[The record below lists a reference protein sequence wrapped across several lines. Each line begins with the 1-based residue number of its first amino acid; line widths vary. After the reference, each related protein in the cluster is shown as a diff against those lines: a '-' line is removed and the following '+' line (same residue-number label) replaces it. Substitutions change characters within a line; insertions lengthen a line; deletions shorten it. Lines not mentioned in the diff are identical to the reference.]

1 MRKILLASTAL
12 VALSSVSAMAADI
25 TISGGYNFMFQN
37 DTKDE
42 DTDAGAFAS
51 EGDVNIKFSNTTDSG
66 LTTTLNYGMH
76 ETGLR
81 STGASDNLAG
91 NPATAVNSD
100 GAAYDDL
107 NASLSGDFGTIYFDP
122 AGDDVA
128 LGGFDEYA
136 DKAGEGT
143 DSGMAS
149 GYRGGI
155 LGASGTTLGY
165 KLPTLMDGM
174 TIALSAGEAAA
185 EYFGYGLKY
194 DAGTFAVSY
203 VKETTN
209 TVTNT
214 FVGGGMSFGDISLGV
229 EQVTYEDDD
238 AAANERKTEAYGVAY
253 SMGDITLAYEMG
265 SMDDEAQNEE
275 IENHKQIA
283 VSYAVA
289 PGITTILTS
298 SEVDSNNGGTVGTDA
313 NDKEVMELQLKLAF

>member
-12 VALSSVSAMAADI
+12 VALGSISAHAADV
-25 TISGGYNFMFQN
+25 TISGGYDFKYQN

-42 DTDAGAFAS
+42 DTDAGSFSS
-51 EGDVNIKFSNTTDSG
+51 EGDIDIKFSNTTDSG
-66 LTTTLNYGMH
+66 MTTTFAVGLH
-76 ETGLR
+76 ETGL
-81 STGASDNLAG
+81 AG
-91 NPATAVNSD
+91 T

-107 NASLSGDFGTIYFDP
+107 NASLSSDFGTVYFDS

-128 LGGFDEYA
+128 IGGMDEKA

-165 KLPTLMDGM
+165 KLPSLVDGL
-174 TIALSAGEAAA
+174 TVAVSVGEAAG
-185 EYFGYGLKY
+185 EYFGYGLTY
-194 DAGTFAVSY
+194 DLGTIDGSY

-214 FVGGGMSFGDISLGV
+214 YVGAGMSFGDISLGA

-238 AAANERKTEAYGVAY
+238 DATAERKTEAYGVSYA
-253 SMGDITLAYEMG
+253 MGDITLAYEMG
-265 SMDDEAQNEE
+265 SMDNENSNEE
-275 IENHKQIA
+275 VENHKQIA

-289 PGITTILTS
+289 PGIKTTFTS
-298 SEVDSNNGGTVGTDA
+298 SEVDSTADNN
-313 NDKEVMELQLKLAF
+313 NDKEQMEIQVTLSF

>member
-42 DTDAGAFAS
+42 NTDAGAFAS

-66 LTTTLNYGMH
+66 LTTTLNYGLH

-81 STGASDNLAG
+81 ASGATDNLQGNAG
-91 NPATAVNSD
+91 TAVNSD

-107 NASLSGDFGTIYFDP
+107 NASLTGDFGTLYFDP

-128 LGGFDEYA
+128 IGGFDEYA
-136 DKAGEGT
+136 NKAGEGT

-155 LGASGTTLGY
+155 LGAGGTTLGY
-165 KLPTLMDGM
+165 KLPTLMDGV
-174 TIALSAGEAAA
+174 TIALSAGEGAG
-185 EYFGYGLKY
+185 EYFGYGIKY
-194 DAGTFAVSY
+194 SAGNIGVSY

-214 FVGGGMSFGDISLGV
+214 FVGGGMSFGDISIGV

-238 AAANERKTEAYGVAY
+238 AAANERKTEAYGVSY
-253 SMGDITLAYEMG
+253 SLGDITLAYEMG

-298 SEVDSNNGGTVGTDA
+298 SEVDSNNGGTVGTDD
-313 NDKEVMELQLKLAF
+313 NDKEQMEIQLKLAF